1 MSKRSAKAA
10 RTSNSSSQSQPSP
23 NRLNNDE
30 MAFNEEKVSLRHM
43 LDKLANMEDRI
54 EGHFGSLTVEI
65 SRLSAELEEE
75 VEAMANLKS
84 VEQSL
89 QSAWDYITDLQEES
103 KTHSDFKR
111 TSQQTL
117 DSYQEEIN
125 LLKRNSASAVIKNQQ
140 TEIRALQASLEKEKE
155 KVTALENYSRR
166 ENSRFNI
173 PERKDENCFD
183 VIYDIIENE
192 LRIDPENILFHAVHR
207 IGKPREADDAKPRP
221 IIARF
226 LCREDR
232 DKVYRIK
239 NRLKKS
245 RRLKD
250 AYITQD
256 YAQAIQMERK
266 VLKAMFL
273 AREKGTDAKV
283 VDRKLI
289 IGDNTFHVNNIPEEF
304 RPSTVGQV
312 HYVFVFVHIYITPV
326 LHLRLRS
333 LLLFS

>member
-1 MSKRSAKAA
+1 M
-10 RTSNSSSQSQPSP
+10 
-23 NRLNNDE
+23 E
-30 MAFNEEKVSLRHM
+30 FNEENASLLHI

-54 EGHFGSLTVEI
+54 EEHFGSLTVEI
-65 SRLSAELEEE
+65 SRLNAELKEE
-75 VEAMANLKS
+75 VKAIKTNLKS

-89 QSAWDYITDLQEES
+89 QPAWDYITDLQEES

-125 LLKRNSASAVIKNQQ
+125 LLKRNSASAVIQNQQ

-155 KVTALENYSRR
+155 KITALENYSRR
-166 ENSRFNI
+166 EKLRFMNI
-173 PERKDENCFD
+173 PERKDENCF

-221 IIARF
+221 IIARRF

-245 RRLKD
+245 RRFKD
-250 AYITQD
+250 VYITQD
-256 YAQAIQMERK
+256 YAQAIQMKRK
-266 VLKAMFL
+266 VLIKAMFL
-273 AREKGTDAKV
+273 AREKGADAKV

-289 IGDNTFHVNNIPEEF
+289 MEDNTFHVNNTPEEF
-304 RPSTVGQV
+304 RPPPTT
-312 HYVFVFVHIYITPV
+312 YICSRISV
-326 LHLRLRS
+326 LCFCFCAHFYYPCFTS
-333 LLLFS
+333 